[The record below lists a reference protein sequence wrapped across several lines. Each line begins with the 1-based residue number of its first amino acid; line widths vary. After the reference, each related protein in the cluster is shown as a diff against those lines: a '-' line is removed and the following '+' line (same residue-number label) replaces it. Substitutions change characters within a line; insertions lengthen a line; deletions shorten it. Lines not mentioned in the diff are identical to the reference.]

1 MRLNRSPRRIVM
13 LAYEGANLIDLG
25 GPMQAFE
32 AANRLLRGIE
42 AEPDAEAAEGR
53 GGRATPAYELLLAS
67 EAGGP
72 VMTGPGIA
80 VLTRSIAELRD
91 EPINTL
97 IAPGGSPN
105 GEPVIPPALVALVA
119 ERAPTLRRLC
129 SVCTGAFILAEAG
142 VLDGLKVTTHWNWA
156 RRLAASYPSV
166 TVDADPIFIRE
177 GAIWTSAGVTA
188 GMDLALALIE
198 EDAGHKIAVRVARE
212 LVMFMKRPGGQSQY
226 SVPLSLQH
234 GDDDALFAELHGW
247 MAANLDEDL
256 RVERLAARVSMS
268 PRNFARLYAQRTG
281 ATPARTVE
289 MMRLEAARRALE
301 ETDLPMKR
309 IAAELGYGDEQNL
322 RRVFQRRFGI
332 GPVLY
337 RDRFSSLRGQAVSVQ
352 VQ

>member
-1 MRLNRSPRRIVM
+1 M

-32 AANRLLRGIE
+32 AANRMLRGTE
-42 AEPDAEAAEGR
+42 VEPEDAAAQAREVG
-53 GGRATPAYELLLAS
+53 AAPYELLIAS
-67 EAGGP
+67 ETGGP
-72 VMTGPGIA
+72 VVTGPGIA
-80 VLTRSIAELRD
+80 VVTRALAELDMRID
-91 EPINTL
+91 TL

-105 GEPVIPPALVALVA
+105 GAPIMPPALVAFVA
-119 ERAPTLRRLC
+119 ERAPGLRRLC

-142 VLDGLKVTTHWNWA
+142 VLDGLKVTTHWKWA
-156 RRLAASYPSV
+156 KRLAAAYPTV
-166 TVDADPIFIRE
+166 TVDADPIFIRA

-198 EDAGHKIAVRVARE
+198 EDVGHRIAVEVARG

-226 SVPLSLQH
+226 SVPLSLQS
-234 GDDDALFAELHGW
+234 GDDALFAELHGW

-256 RVERLAARVSMS
+256 RVERLAERVSMS
-268 PRNFARLYAQRTG
+268 PRNFARLYARRIG
-281 ATPARTVE
+281 ETPARAVE

-332 GPVLY
+332 GPAGY
-337 RDRFSSLRGQAVSVQ
+337 RDRFSSLRGQGPAMAAQ
-352 VQ
+352 